1 MWARF
6 NYAGMK
12 LISIDLLAN
21 KLKPNICRLLTLYSG
36 KGKEHLP
43 RIWQMLILSSLSF
56 SLSYYSTFLLVR
68 IYYPST
74 PKSGSQRYLRSPSF
88 CLLPNQS
95 ASPVKHSPPLY
106 MKSGWVVAGSAVPVA
121 TGWWRRDKS
130 TLSLHSSNS
139 YMFICCAEIQ
149 ICCPFVI
156 IIIFLVVGGWWW
168 CLSCSAIRCH
178 FTVASSPF
186 SFLSDRSIASESG
199 G

>member
-1 MWARF
+1 MTNAYF
-6 NYAGMK
+6 
-12 LISIDLLAN
+12 I
-21 KLKPNICRLLTLYSG
+21 
-36 KGKEHLP
+36 
-43 RIWQMLILSSLSF
+43 F
-56 SLSYYSTFLLVR
+56 SLFLSVLLLYFSPR
-68 IYYPST
+68 QDLPPFN

-95 ASPVKHSPPLY
+95 ASPVKHSPSLY

-168 CLSCSAIRCH
+168 CLSCSATRCR
-178 FTVASSPF
+178 FTAVASSPF